1 MRTKKKEVLTNKY
14 IMNSI
19 IYCITSY
26 KQLLPEYINYYYI
39 LKSQKNRVGQTKK
52 LVGKKLDGLINWVGQ
67 TLNRVG
73 QCPAGPSI
81 ALPLLPLHSNYNIQ
95 YATTSFKLQQQAT
108 TSFKLQHHTSYHLIQ
123 ILNTYC
129 HIE

>member
-1 MRTKKKEVLTNKY
+1 
-14 IMNSI
+14 MNSI

-39 LKSQKNRVGQTKK
+39 LKPQKTELAKQKK
-52 LVGKKLDGLINWVGQ
+52 LVGKKLDGLINWVSQ

-95 YATTSFKLQQQAT
+95 YATTSFKLQQQQAT
-108 TSFKLQHHTSYHLIQ
+108 ISFKLQHHTSYHLTQ